1 VESVFLGEDHSHLFL
16 LTKREAASR
25 FLFLTE
31 FHQSLTSYTRE
42 K

>member
-1 VESVFLGEDHSHLFL
+1 MG
-16 LTKREAASR
+16 KREAASR

-31 FHQSLTSYTRE
+31 FHQSLTYYTRE